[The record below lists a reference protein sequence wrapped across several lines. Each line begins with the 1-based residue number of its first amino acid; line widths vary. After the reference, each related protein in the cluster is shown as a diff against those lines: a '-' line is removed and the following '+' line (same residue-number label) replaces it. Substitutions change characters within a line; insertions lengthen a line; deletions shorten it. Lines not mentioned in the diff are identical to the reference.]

1 MSILITIIGFGI
13 MVFLHELGHFLTA
26 KSFGVLI
33 HEFAIGMGPKIFS
46 FGKGET
52 KYSLRLLPLG
62 GYVKLEGEN
71 DLEENTNPRSFSNL
85 SPFKRIIVLVS
96 GALMNILLGILIFTV
111 INLKVGIQPTVISGI
126 PEEFPTNNEI
136 FVLGDEITE
145 LDGTNVH
152 TMDDVSLF
160 MSRNNSK
167 TIDITIERDGKELTL
182 EDFKLHE
189 TQNGYKLG
197 VMFNPKKAGIFESA
211 QFALYDTVNVTKA
224 VYFAVG
230 DLITGKEDIN
240 NLSGPVEIVGA
251 VGQVT
256 EQTQGETR
264 LIMILL
270 LFAMISVNLGIFNLL
285 PFPAL
290 DGGSIIFAL
299 YELITRKKV
308 KSEIVGYASVI
319 GFILLMVLALYVT
332 VGDILAL

>member
-26 KSFGVLI
+26 KSFGVLV

-71 DLEENTNPRSFSNL
+71 DVEENTNPRSFSNL
-85 SPFKRIIVLVS
+85 PPFKRIIVLVS

-111 INLKVGIQPTVISGI
+111 INLKVGIQPTVIGGI

-136 FVLGDEITE
+136 FSVGDEITE

-167 TIDITIERDGKELTL
+167 TIDITIERDGKEFTV
-182 EDFKLHE
+182 EDFKLHA
-189 TQNGYKLG
+189 TRNGYKLG
-197 VMFNPKKAGIFESA
+197 VMFNTKKAGVFESA

>member
-26 KSFGVLI
+26 KSFGVLV

-71 DLEENTNPRSFSNL
+71 DVEENTNPRSFSNL
-85 SPFKRIIVLVS
+85 PPFRRIIVLVS
-96 GALMNILLGILIFTV
+96 GALMNILLGILIFTI
-111 INLKVGIQPTVISGI
+111 INLKVGIQPTVVGGI
-126 PEEFPTNNEI
+126 PEEFPSNKEI
-136 FVLGDEITE
+136 FTVGDEITE

-167 TIDITIERDGKELTL
+167 TIDITIERAGKELIL

-197 VMFNPKKAGIFESA
+197 VMFNAKKAGIFESA
-211 QFALYDTVNVTKA
+211 KFALYDTVNVTKA

-230 DLITGKEDIN
+230 DLITGKEDVN
-240 NLSGPVEIVGA
+240 SLSGPVEIVGA

-319 GFILLMVLALYVT
+319 GFILLMALALYVT